1 VSSASGGTAGFGAVH
16 GGDTT
21 LDQTNSFG
29 YTAPAGLPVYFDAL
43 TNSSP
48 VTVQLVAPSGNAVFA
63 INGGADA
70 GPYFLPESG
79 NYRLE
84 VIGASA
90 GSYDF
95 RLLNLNVDSTNLLFG
110 TTYNPTLN
118 PAFRTDVYRFSGTAG
133 QRLYYDA
140 QEYDADA
147 VGVQLFNPE
156 GQVVFIN
163 GNSDSDIGPFT
174 LTQSGTYYLA
184 IISQLADDTAD
195 YNFRLIDVS
204 QAPAQSLT
212 FDTTVNGANVPVTS
226 ASVYRFTGTAG
237 KRLFFDFAATN
248 IGSAYVYLYG
258 PQNQQLY
265 AYGYYLNTDFEQTLP
280 TDGTYVLTIGNYT
293 DPTAANFSFRVV
305 TPNTTTNGL
314 TLAASV
320 TGSLNE
326 PGEED
331 RYTFTGTAGQ
341 RLYYDALDAD
351 NDPIN
356 VQLISPSG
364 ANPFITGNSDTDVGP
379 FTLTETGTYTLLFK
393 GIGDTT
399 GDYSFRLI
407 DVSQLPARALTFDTT
422 VNGTNV
428 PVTSAS
434 VYRFTGTNGQ
444 RLFFDFAA
452 TNIGVAYVYLYGPQ
466 NLQLNG
472 YGGGITTDFEQ
483 KLPADG
489 TYVLTVGNYTD
500 PTATNFS
507 FRIVPG
513 NHAPVIATI
522 GDHSVNEE
530 ATLGF
535 FVTATDLESD
545 NDQLTYSLDPG
556 FPSGLTI
563 SPATGALSWTPTE
576 AQGPGTYPV
585 TVRVTDD
592 GIPNMTTTQTFN
604 IVVNEVNKPP
614 VLTVPAN
621 QTINELTALS
631 VSASATDP
639 DIPTNALTFA
649 LVNPP
654 GGMTINASSG
664 AISWTPNESQGPST
678 NTIFVKVTDNNPSAV
693 NATQLSVTNTF
704 QVFVNEINVPPVLP
718 LQTNRTINELTLLT
732 VTNTATDSDFPA
744 NPLTYLLVS
753 PPPGAAIDANG
764 VITWTPSEAQGPGS
778 YTITTIVTDTNAAAI
793 NSKTLSATNS
803 FTVTVNEVNVA
814 PVLPGQADRTI
825 DELTTLSVT
834 NPATDSDIP
843 ANTLSYSLVSPPAGA
858 GISSSGVITWT
869 PTEAQGP
876 GTYTLTTIATDNG
889 SPVLSATNSFRVT
902 VNEINVA
909 PVMPGQTNR
918 TINELTLLTVTN
930 TATDS
935 DLPANPLTYSL
946 VNQPSGA
953 TIDTNGII
961 TWIPN
966 EAQGP
971 GTYTITTIVT
981 DTNPPAIN
989 SKSLTATN
997 SFMVTVNEVN
1007 SAPVLPSQTDRAI
1020 NELTTLMVTNTATD
1034 SDLPANALTYTLTA
1048 HPAGSTIGTNGVISW
1063 IPSEAQGP
1071 GTYTFTT
1078 VVTDDGSPALSA
1090 TNSFNVTVNEVNS
1103 APTLGAGPLTNRT
1116 VNPGQTISFTAT
1128 AVDPDIP
1135 TNTLAFSLVNPPSG
1149 AAINSSSGA
1158 FAWRPTV
1165 SQANT
1170 TNVVQVRVTDNGSP
1184 ALSDTKQFSVVI
1196 NGLPPVVL
1204 GPLLYSNG
1212 QFQMGISGAVGPDYI
1227 IQRSTNLQSFTGIA
1241 TNTPASTPFN
1251 YIDLS
1256 AGTNRAFYRVLLG
1269 P

>member
-1 VSSASGGTAGFGAVH
+1 M
-16 GGDTT
+16 
-21 LDQTNSFG
+21 
-29 YTAPAGLPVYFDAL
+29 
-43 TNSSP
+43 
-48 VTVQLVAPSGNAVFA
+48 
-63 INGGADA
+63 
-70 GPYFLPESG
+70 
-79 NYRLE
+79 
-84 VIGASA
+84 
-90 GSYDF
+90 
-95 RLLNLNVDSTNLLFG
+95 
-110 TTYNPTLN
+110 
-118 PAFRTDVYRFSGTAG
+118 
-133 QRLYYDA
+133 
-140 QEYDADA
+140 
-147 VGVQLFNPE
+147 
-156 GQVVFIN
+156 
-163 GNSDSDIGPFT
+163 
-174 LTQSGTYYLA
+174 
-184 IISQLADDTAD
+184 
-195 YNFRLIDVS
+195 
-204 QAPAQSLT
+204 
-212 FDTTVNGANVPVTS
+212 
-226 ASVYRFTGTAG
+226 
-237 KRLFFDFAATN
+237 
-248 IGSAYVYLYG
+248 
-258 PQNQQLY
+258 
-265 AYGYYLNTDFEQTLP
+265 
-280 TDGTYVLTIGNYT
+280 
-293 DPTAANFSFRVV
+293 
-305 TPNTTTNGL
+305 
-314 TLAASV
+314 
-320 TGSLNE
+320 
-326 PGEED
+326 
-331 RYTFTGTAGQ
+331 
-341 RLYYDALDAD
+341 
-351 NDPIN
+351 
-356 VQLISPSG
+356 
-364 ANPFITGNSDTDVGP
+364 
-379 FTLTETGTYTLLFK
+379 
-393 GIGDTT
+393 
-399 GDYSFRLI
+399 
-407 DVSQLPARALTFDTT
+407 
-422 VNGTNV
+422 
-428 PVTSAS
+428 
-434 VYRFTGTNGQ
+434 
-444 RLFFDFAA
+444 
-452 TNIGVAYVYLYGPQ
+452 
-466 NLQLNG
+466 
-472 YGGGITTDFEQ
+472 
-483 KLPADG
+483 
-489 TYVLTVGNYTD
+489 
-500 PTATNFS
+500 
-507 FRIVPG
+507 
-513 NHAPVIATI
+513 
-522 GDHSVNEE
+522 
-530 ATLGF
+530 
-535 FVTATDLESD
+535 
-545 NDQLTYSLDPG
+545 
-556 FPSGLTI
+556 
-563 SPATGALSWTPTE
+563 E

-621 QTINELTALS
+621 QTINELAPLS

-889 SPVLSATNSFRVT
+889 SPVLSATNRFTIT

-909 PVMPGQTNR
+909 PVMPRQTNR

-1034 SDLPANALTYTLTA
+1034 SDLPANALTYTLTT